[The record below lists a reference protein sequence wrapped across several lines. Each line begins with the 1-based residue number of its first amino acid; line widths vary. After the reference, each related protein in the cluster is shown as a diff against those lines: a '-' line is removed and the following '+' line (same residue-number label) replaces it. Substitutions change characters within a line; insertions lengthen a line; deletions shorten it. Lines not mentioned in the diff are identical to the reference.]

1 MWVNI
6 YSVNMTWYKR
16 IWINVRWRVA
26 GLFRKGL
33 TPAGIVA
40 WYKLN
45 LKYRKLNK
53 QLLAEAESLRNEPKY
68 PAPTPKEIEDFIEWS
83 EAHYGIKI
91 E

>member
-16 IWINVRWRVA
+16 IWINVRWRVS

-45 LKYRKLNK
+45 LKYRRLNK
-53 QLLAEAESLRNEPKY
+53 ALLAEAKSLRNEPKY
-68 PAPTPKEIEDFIEWS
+68 PAPTPEEIEDFIEWS